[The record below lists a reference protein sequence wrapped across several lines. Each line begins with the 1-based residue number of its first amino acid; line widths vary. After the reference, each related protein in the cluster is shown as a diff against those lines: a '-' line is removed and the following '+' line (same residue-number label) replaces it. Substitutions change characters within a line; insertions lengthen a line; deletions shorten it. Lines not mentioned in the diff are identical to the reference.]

1 MQLGIDEPSEENHL
15 INSIAVYWD
24 LFCQP
29 SRKRR
34 KNCWP
39 PGSIT
44 VRGGFWRGGVLGNV
58 TIELAFCTVNLN
70 GSWFVPVQN

>member
-1 MQLGIDEPSEENHL
+1 MCNMQLGIDEPSEENHL

-29 SRKRR
+29 SRKR
-34 KNCWP
+34 KSCWP
-39 PGSIT
+39 QDSIT
-44 VRGGFWRGGVLGNV
+44 VWGGILGNV

>member
-44 VRGGFWRGGVLGNV
+44 VRGDFGGG
-58 TIELAFCTVNLN
+58 
-70 GSWFVPVQN
+70 GSLVM